1 MGWLPTGGCDV
12 GAGRQYPRRVHRDLY
27 EAETE
32 AQEALEAE
40 AEAEDD
46 EDDMEDE

>member
-1 MGWLPTGGCDV
+1 MGWLRPPEVATWEPEDNI
-12 GAGRQYPRRVHRDLY
+12 HDEFIDLY